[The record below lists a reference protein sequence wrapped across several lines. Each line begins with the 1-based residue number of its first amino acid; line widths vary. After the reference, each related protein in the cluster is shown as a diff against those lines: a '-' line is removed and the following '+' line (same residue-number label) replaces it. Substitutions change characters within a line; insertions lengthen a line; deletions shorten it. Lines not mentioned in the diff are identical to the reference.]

1 MNLQISPVL
10 TFYFDP
16 ISPFA
21 WLASKEIKRLEA
33 TGLMIDTQPI
43 LFAAVL
49 NAHGNI
55 GPAEIP
61 AKRDYIFRDV
71 MRLAAQR
78 GYAMQGPPTHPY
90 NPLKALRMCS
100 ALEDREERKHF
111 AQALMNAA
119 WEDGRDLTDPA
130 VLEDIAKQ
138 CDLQAKTLLLQM
150 ETPMI
155 KQRLIEATAR
165 AVDVGVFGVPT
176 FVLNGELFWGCD
188 RIDSLLWRHAGNQI
202 DEAGLQRCLQREAS
216 ANRR

>member
-78 GYAMQGPPTHPY
+78 GYAMQGPPSHPY

-100 ALEDREERKHF
+100 ALEDREERKYL

-119 WEDGRDLTDPA
+119 WEDGRDINDLA
-130 VLEDIAKQ
+130 VLEDIANQ
-138 CDLQAKTLLLQM
+138 SGLQAKTLLLQM

-176 FVLNGELFWGCD
+176 FVLDGELFWGCD

-202 DEAGLQRCLQREAS
+202 DEAALQRCLQREAS
-216 ANRR
+216 ATRR